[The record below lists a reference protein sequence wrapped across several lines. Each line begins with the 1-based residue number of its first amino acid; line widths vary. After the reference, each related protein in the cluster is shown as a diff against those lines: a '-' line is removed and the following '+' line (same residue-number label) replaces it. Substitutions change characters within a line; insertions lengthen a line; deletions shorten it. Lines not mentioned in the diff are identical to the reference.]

1 MAGIRGNQADF
12 RLAKQTA
19 KGATPAAYSDDLF
32 FTGGSLEPTRDLDQL
47 SETDSNRHE
56 GENYIQQTS
65 AGGTPEC
72 YVRDASIHHILNAAM
87 GSTVDSGS
95 TNFTHTV
102 SLANSLPYYTFG
114 RNIGGILF
122 QRFDDCKVNE
132 LVISADTA
140 SPLTASIDFVGRSV
154 TRTAV
159 DTTPTVPAPATV
171 APFTFNEATVTLGGS
186 ATSLISSFEVT
197 ITNSVTRQQT
207 DDAIPYDIVE
217 GKREITFGWD
227 YIFEDMNEY
236 NNFHTGTT
244 SGTTQANTVFTEAI
258 QFDFAHG
265 VNNGLTLSS
274 TKVAIEEF
282 PVEPD
287 AGGDPITVAV
297 RARHQRSGTFQA
309 VVKNQV
315 AT

>member
-12 RLAKQTA
+12 RLAKQTG
-19 KGATPAAYSDDLF
+19 KAAVPVAYTDDLF
-32 FTGGSLEPTRDLDQL
+32 FTGGSLEPTRELDQL
-47 SETDSNRHE
+47 AETDSNRHE
-56 GENYIQQTS
+56 GEDYIQQTS

-72 YVRDASIHHILNAAM
+72 YVRDASIHHILQSACGALATT
-87 GSTVDSGS
+87 GT
-95 TNFTHTV
+95 TNYVHTIT
-102 SLANSLPYYTFG
+102 LANSLPYYTFG
-114 RNIGGILF
+114 RNIGGLLF

-132 LVISADTA
+132 LVVSADTA
-140 SPLTASIDFVGRSV
+140 SPLTASIDFIGRSV
-154 TRTAV
+154 TRTAT
-159 DTTPTVPAPATV
+159 DTAPTVPAPATV
-171 APFTFNEATVTLGGS
+171 APFTFNEATVTLSGG

-207 DDAIPYDIVE
+207 DDSIPYDIVE

-236 NNFHTGTT
+236 NSFHTGTT
-244 SGTTQANTVFTEAI
+244 SGTTQSNSVYTTSIDLLFSHGANNSLDI
-258 QFDFAHG
+258 
-265 VNNGLTLSS
+265 SS

-282 PVEPD
+282 PVDPD
-287 AGGDPITVAV
+287 AGGDPIVVPV

-309 VVKNQV
+309 VVKNQQ